1 MSVLMSVLG
10 FRLSGVARGALPTRT
25 RRGWGRGGCG
35 EASSTGRELEQLV
48 IWLIPGTRFI
58 IKLCEIIRRPWV
70 ERTLRETGE
79 AEERGRAGP
88 ARALDTTL
96 LHTQ

>member
-35 EASSTGRELEQLV
+35 EASSTGRELEHLV
-48 IWLIPGTRFI
+48 ICLIRV
-58 IKLCEIIRRPWV
+58 LSNCVR
-70 ERTLRETGE
+70 L
-79 AEERGRAGP
+79 
-88 ARALDTTL
+88 
-96 LHTQ
+96 